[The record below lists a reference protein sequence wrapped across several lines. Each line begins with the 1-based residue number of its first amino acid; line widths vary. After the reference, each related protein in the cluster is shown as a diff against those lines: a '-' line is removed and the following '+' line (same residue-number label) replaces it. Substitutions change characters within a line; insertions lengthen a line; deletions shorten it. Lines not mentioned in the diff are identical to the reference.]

1 MNMPT
6 FSITIE
12 LPTRIRAAG
21 EQGWPLLQQQDSLRD
36 GGDEEVGR
44 EDVGRAEGARLAEVG
59 GDQGQ
64 LGGEQIRRRRVQG
77 QGRSRRVRM
86 VSRSTASISKIQKW
100 HPNSQPI
107 RHFSLA
113 SLTQLVHQVREARE
127 LLDEALRE
135 LRRSDRGE
143 GGAGQSRADGKGVR
157 RDARTAA
164 GPSDA
169 GDVHSHWEGLKAVFV
184 PF

>member
-6 FSITIE
+6 FIITIE

-86 VSRSTASISKIQKW
+86 VSRSTASLSPK
-100 HPNSQPI
+100 
-107 RHFSLA
+107 
-113 SLTQLVHQVREARE
+113 
-127 LLDEALRE
+127 
-135 LRRSDRGE
+135 
-143 GGAGQSRADGKGVR
+143 
-157 RDARTAA
+157 
-164 GPSDA
+164 
-169 GDVHSHWEGLKAVFV
+169 
-184 PF
+184 